1 MTEEDLKKRTK
12 LFAVRTFRFIQKMEP
27 VNGSRNIGWQLID
40 CSSSVAANYRAVCM
54 GKSRRDFVHKLRIV
68 LEEADESAFWLEFI
82 KESGIHNDMIE
93 LSALHKEATELTKIF
108 IASIK
113 TTERN
118 QSSDT
123 KYKM

>member
-1 MTEEDLKKRTK
+1 MTEEEMKTRTK
-12 LFAVRTFRFIQKMEP
+12 KFAVRTFKFIQNMQP
-27 VNGSRNIGWQLID
+27 INGSRNIGWQLID

-82 KESGIHNDMIE
+82 KELSIHKDEQE
-93 LSALHKEATELTKIF
+93 LKVLHQEATELTKIF

-113 TTERN
+113 TAERN
-118 QSSDT
+118 VI
-123 KYKM
+123 K